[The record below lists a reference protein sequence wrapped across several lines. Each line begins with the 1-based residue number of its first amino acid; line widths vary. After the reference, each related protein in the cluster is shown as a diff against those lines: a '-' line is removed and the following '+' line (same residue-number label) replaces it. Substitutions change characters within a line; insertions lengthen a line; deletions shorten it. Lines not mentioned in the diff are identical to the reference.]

1 MRIAFRRPSIPLA
14 PALSTLLG
22 AAALL
27 GLTPAAQAQWK
38 WLSHSGVVQYS
49 DQPPPPD
56 TPSRDILA
64 RPTPNSVQQ
73 PLPPA
78 SGASAGAAAAVRAGM
93 AKAKAQQEQQR
104 KAQEQAHQLQA
115 QVQAQQRAQMCQ
127 QARQQLQNLD
137 SGRRIRQA
145 GANGQLDYL
154 DSAQIQA
161 QRQQALAAM
170 QSSCY

>member
-1 MRIAFRRPSIPLA
+1 MRIAFRRPSGPL
-14 PALSTLLG
+14 PRALSALLG
-22 AAALL
+22 TAALL
-27 GLTPAAQAQWK
+27 CLAPAAQAQWK
-38 WLSHSGVVQYS
+38 WMSPSGVVQYS

-56 TPSRDILA
+56 TPNRDILA

-93 AKAKAQQEQQR
+93 AKAQERQEQQR
-104 KAQEQAHQLQA
+104 KAREQAQQLQA
-115 QVQAQQRAQMCQ
+115 QVQAQQRAQLCA
-127 QARQQLQNLD
+127 QARQQLQTLD
-137 SGRRIRQA
+137 SGRRVRQA

-161 QRQQALAAM
+161 QRQQAMAAM